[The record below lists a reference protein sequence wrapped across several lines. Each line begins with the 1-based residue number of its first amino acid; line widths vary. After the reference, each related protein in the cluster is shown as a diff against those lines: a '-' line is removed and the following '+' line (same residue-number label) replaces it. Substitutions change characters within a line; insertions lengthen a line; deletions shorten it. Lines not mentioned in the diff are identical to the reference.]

1 MADIDKSL
9 PNVKQTVNI
18 PSPEDVEIAE
28 QEKLNEQQEAGEPI
42 EQVQNEDGSVD
53 VNFELGAFNPGED

>member
-18 PSPEDVEIAE
+18 PSPEDIEIAE
-28 QEKLNEQQEAGEPI
+28 QEKNKRAARSGRTH
-42 EQVQNEDGSVD
+42 
-53 VNFELGAFNPGED
+53 

>member
-28 QEKLNEQQEAGEPI
+28 QEK
-42 EQVQNEDGSVD
+42 
-53 VNFELGAFNPGED
+53 

>member
-18 PSPEDVEIAE
+18 PSPEDIEIAE
-28 QEKLNEQQEAGEPI
+28 QEKISEQQEAGAPV
-42 EQVQNEDGSVD
+42 EQI
-53 VNFELGAFNPGED
+53 